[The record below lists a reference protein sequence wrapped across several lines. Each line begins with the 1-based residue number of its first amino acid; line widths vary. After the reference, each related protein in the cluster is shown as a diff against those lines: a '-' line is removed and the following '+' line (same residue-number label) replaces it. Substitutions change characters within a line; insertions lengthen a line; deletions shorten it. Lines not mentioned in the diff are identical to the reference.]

1 MDVRS
6 TYFSC
11 CILKKR
17 VGVVL
22 YFNMKNK
29 ISNVVIMSLMLF
41 GLAACGQTDH
51 EPRVGEYGE
60 SLVNSI
66 LLTPNQVDE
75 LNVAVVTKP
84 KATEKR
90 PGIGIGFKGD
100 SHLNPYRF
108 VIVAKGTAIH
118 DGPVELKWI
127 GGVQNEK
134 TNGYHPEI
142 YQAEDSHQYHANDSV
157 VLVISSDPFSVAEE
171 NNNLFY
177 SVSVELVAA
186 SNIKFQSVEVQSWQ
200 GKASKFNI
208 TSYLKFLVILMVIV
222 FGVYRVI
229 SVRR

>member
-1 MDVRS
+1 MLS
-6 TYFSC
+6 T
-11 CILKKR
+11 
-17 VGVVL
+17 VVVL
-22 YFNMKNK
+22 M
-29 ISNVVIMSLMLF
+29 MLC
-41 GLAACGQTDH
+41 GLTACGQADH

-60 SLVNSI
+60 TLVNSI
-66 LLTPNQVDE
+66 LLTPNQLEE
-75 LNVAVVTKP
+75 LNVAAETKP

-100 SHLNPYRF
+100 AHLNPYRF
-108 VIVAKGTAIH
+108 VIVVKGIALH
-118 DGPVELKWI
+118 DGPVELKWM

-142 YQAEDSHQYHANDSV
+142 YQTEDSHHYHANDP
-157 VLVISSDPFSVAEE
+157 VLLIISSDPFSVAEE

-177 SVSVELVAA
+177 SVSADLIAA

-200 GKASKFNI
+200 GKASKFNV
-208 TSYLKFLVILMVIV
+208 TSYLKFLVILMVMV